1 MPKLATSRRFAAF
14 RALGRA
20 IRAGNRPDAPGLGQR
35 LGALPRLLR
44 GSARGSYPGLG
55 RGRLAAL
62 VFAVA
67 YLVSPVDAMPE
78 LLLAVFGLG
87 DDAVVALWLAG
98 AFLDETERFI
108 AWERLTRSG
117 AAGIQ
122 QRPDQGRLR
131 GFPEPR

>member
-1 MPKLATSRRFAAF
+1 MSKVVTSRRFAAF
-14 RALGRA
+14 RALWRA
-20 IRAGNRPDAPGLGQR
+20 IRAGERPDAPGLGQR
-35 LGALPRLLR
+35 FAALPRLLSR
-44 GSARGSYPGLG
+44 SARGSYPGMG

-62 VFAVA
+62 VLGVA

-78 LLLAVFGLG
+78 LVLALFGLG

-98 AFLDETERFI
+98 AFLDETERYL
-108 AWERLTRSG
+108 AWERITRAGS
-117 AAGIQ
+117 GIQ